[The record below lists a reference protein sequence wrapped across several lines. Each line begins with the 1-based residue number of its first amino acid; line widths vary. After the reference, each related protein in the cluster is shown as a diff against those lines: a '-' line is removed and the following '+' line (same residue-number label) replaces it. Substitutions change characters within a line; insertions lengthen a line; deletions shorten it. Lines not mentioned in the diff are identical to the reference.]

1 MLIHAKAPFFR
12 GSLML
17 ISFLVLFVALLMPI
31 MRDENGKHMTG
42 LEYADSVFNEL
53 SKGSSYFI
61 HGVRSNL
68 QKVDGKVVTVSVKLK
83 KAALAPI
90 AAMALQKA
98 GATDVSATDGKV
110 TFTGDLGK
118 ILASATDDA
127 DALYHNDADKVSQKY
142 GGENALKVAS
152 AWWYT
157 LSPSIKELQKQRLI
171 AESQVVDHVLRR
183 AIEPGNNFYSVTAAK
198 VSEHVLLMAGML
210 VFYVLYTLW
219 YGFAIFELFEGIG
232 LAMTKSKVKKEG

>member
-17 ISFLVLFVALLMPI
+17 VSFLVLFAALLMPI

-42 LEYADSVFNEL
+42 LEYADNVFNEL

-61 HGVRSNL
+61 PGVRKNL
-68 QKVDGKVVTVSVKLK
+68 QSVNGKVVTVTVKLK

-90 AAMALQKA
+90 AVMALQKS
-98 GATDVSATDGKV
+98 GATEASATDGKV
-110 TFTGDLGK
+110 TFTADLGM

-127 DALYHNDADKVSQKY
+127 DALYHNDANKVSQKY
-142 GGENALKVAS
+142 GGENALKVSA
-152 AWWYT
+152 AWWY
-157 LSPSIKELQKQRLI
+157 LLAPCIQEMQKQHLVNE
-171 AESQVVDHVLRR
+171 AQVVDHVLRR
-183 AIEPGNNFYSVTAAK
+183 AIEPGNNFYSITAAK
-198 VSEHVLLMAGML
+198 VSEHVLLMACML

-232 LAMTKSKVKKEG
+232 MTMTKSKVKKEA

>member
-17 ISFLVLFVALLMPI
+17 VSFLALFAALLMPI
-31 MRDENGKHMTG
+31 MRDETGKHMTG
-42 LEYADSVFNEL
+42 LEYADNVFNEL

-61 HGVRSNL
+61 PGVRKNL
-68 QKVDGKVVTVSVKLK
+68 QSVNGKVVTVTVKLK

-90 AAMALQKA
+90 AVMALQKS
-98 GATDVSATDGKV
+98 GATDASATDGKV
-110 TFTGDLGK
+110 TFTADLGM
-118 ILASATDDA
+118 ILTSATDDA
-127 DALYHNDADKVSQKY
+127 DALYHNDANKVSQKY
-142 GGENALKVAS
+142 GGENALKISA
-152 AWWYT
+152 AWWY
-157 LSPSIKELQKQRLI
+157 LLNPSIQEMQKQHLVNE
-171 AESQVVDHVLRR
+171 AQVVDHVLRR
-183 AIEPGNNFYSVTAAK
+183 ALEPGNNFYSITAAK

-232 LAMTKSKVKKEG
+232 MTMTKSKVKKEA

>member
-17 ISFLVLFVALLMPI
+17 ISFLVLFATLLMPI
-31 MRDENGKHMTG
+31 LRDENGKHVTG
-42 LEYADSVFNEL
+42 LEYADNVFNEL

-61 HGVRSNL
+61 PGVRENL
-68 QKVDGKVVTVSVKLK
+68 KKVDGKVVTVTVKLK
-83 KAALAPI
+83 KAALAPV
-90 AAMALQKA
+90 AAMVLQTA

-118 ILASATDDA
+118 ILTSATDDS

-152 AWWYT
+152 AWWYL

-171 AESQVVDHVLRR
+171 AEAQVVDQVLRR
-183 AIEPGNNFYSVTAAK
+183 AVEPGNNFYSVEPVK
-198 VSEHVLLMAGML
+198 VSDHIWLMSGML
-210 VFYVLYTLW
+210 IFYVIYTLW
-219 YGFAIFELFEGIG
+219 YGFAIFELFEGVG
-232 LAMTKSKVKKEG
+232 LAMTKSKVKQEG

>member
-17 ISFLVLFVALLMPI
+17 VSFLVLFFALLMPI
-31 MRDENGKHMTG
+31 MRDENGKQITG
-42 LEYADSVFNEL
+42 LEYADNVFNEL
-53 SKGSSYFI
+53 SKGSSYCI
-61 HGVRSNL
+61 PGVRQNL
-68 QKVDGKVVTVSVKLK
+68 KNIDGKVVTVTVKLK
-83 KAALAPI
+83 KADLAPI
-90 AAMALQKA
+90 AAMALQKS

-118 ILASATDDA
+118 ILASVTDDS

-142 GGENALKVAS
+142 GGENALKVAA
-152 AWWYT
+152 AWWYL

-171 AESQVVDHVLRR
+171 AEAQVVDQVLRR

-198 VSEHVLLMAGML
+198 VSEHILLMAAML
-210 VFYVLYTLW
+210 IFYVLYTLW
-219 YGFAIFELFEGIG
+219 YGFAIFELFEGMG
-232 LAMTKSKVKKEG
+232 LAMTKSKIKKEG

>member
-17 ISFLVLFVALLMPI
+17 ISFLVLFFVLLMPI
-31 MRDENGKHMTG
+31 LRDEHGKHVTG
-42 LEYADSVFNEL
+42 LEYADNVFNEL

-61 HGVRSNL
+61 PGVRQNV
-68 QKVDGKVVTVSVKLK
+68 KGIEGKVVTLTVKLK
-83 KAALAPI
+83 KAALAPV
-90 AAMALQKA
+90 AVLALQKS
-98 GATDVSATDGKV
+98 GATDVSTTDGKV

-118 ILASATDDA
+118 ILASATDDS

-142 GGENALKVAS
+142 DGEHALKVAS
-152 AWWYT
+152 AWWYL

-171 AESQVVDHVLRR
+171 TEAQVVDHVLRR

-198 VSEHVLLMAGML
+198 VSEHILLMVGML